1 MRNGISVSVMMGLA
15 AQEAKRSGAPSV
27 GPCHVLMGAT
37 KLARI
42 DVKLVSRFDRAQRDE
57 LAGVARVLQ
66 AAFADAGPSPDVLR
80 RTLRV
85 AHLRVGAIPSPRG
98 AAPPADP
105 LVTAAVERGR
115 ERSGGRALE
124 ADELL
129 YEMLTDLPDCC
140 REVFMDPFGIA
151 DPVAALFPNGRPAGP
166 PKEAAPD
173 GRAPKRNE
181 PKKDEPKRDRAPR
194 PEPKPEPVATPYLDK
209 YGRDLTREAR
219 EGRPPELIGRRAEL
233 RSLARV
239 LVRQRKP
246 NAVLVGPA
254 GVGKTGIVEALAA
267 RLAAPGAPPDLAGSR
282 IVEISMSTLLAGAKY
297 RGDFERRL
305 GKVLK
310 EAEASPEVIL
320 FIDELHTVLGA
331 GRSGPGD
338 AADIL
343 KPALARG
350 RVRCVGATTPEE
362 YARHIERDSA
372 LRRRFEVV
380 WVEEPSPEEAVTIL
394 RGLLGGL
401 AEHHG
406 VRIEDDVAR
415 AAVDLAVRHLPHLRH
430 PDKAIDL
437 VDGACAAARIRTLG
451 PDVPG
456 EAALV
461 RAEDVAAQVAERART
476 PIEPAAS
483 GEADRLLRM
492 EAHLARR
499 VIGQDEAVREVA
511 EAVRAARAGLGDPR
525 RPIGVFL
532 LAGPTGTGKTELAKA
547 AAEFLFGD
555 ERRLV
560 AVDMSEYQDRYTV
573 NRLLGAPPG
582 YVGHDREGQ
591 LTGPLREHPHS
602 VVLFDEIEKAH
613 ERVLDVLLQICD
625 EGRLTDAR
633 GRRVDFT
640 ETLIFLTS
648 NLADPAE
655 RLRPELVGRL
665 SGVIAFRPLD
675 AAALGRIVDKL
686 IDRVRSR
693 GAAVELTDA
702 ARQLLV
708 FLGLDSPSGV
718 RTIERAIEREIVRPL
733 GGALLAGLFRE
744 GEPVRVDAA
753 GGELVLRGAEAS

>member
-1 MRNGISVSVMMGLA
+1 M
-15 AQEAKRSGAPSV
+15 
-27 GPCHVLMGAT
+27 
-37 KLARI
+37 
-42 DVKLVSRFDRAQRDE
+42 
-57 LAGVARVLQ
+57 
-66 AAFADAGPSPDVLR
+66 
-80 RTLRV
+80 
-85 AHLRVGAIPSPRG
+85 
-98 AAPPADP
+98 
-105 LVTAAVERGR
+105 ERGR
-115 ERSGGRALE
+115 THSGGRAIG

-129 YEMLTDLPDCC
+129 YEILTDLPECC
-140 REVFMDPFGIA
+140 RQVFTTPFRIPDPRT
-151 DPVAALFPNGRPAGP
+151 ALFPTGRPAPPEQPGP
-166 PKEAAPD
+166 KRAAPKGATAAKGGRPSASPAAD
-173 GRAPKRNE
+173 GDGDAGPAPDQGRG
-181 PKKDEPKRDRAPR
+181 RDRERGPGAR
-194 PEPKPEPVATPYLDK
+194 GERVATPYLDK
-209 YGRDLTREAR
+209 YGRDLTRQAR
-219 EGRPPELIGRRAEL
+219 EGRPHELVGRRAEL

-267 RLAAPGAPPDLAGSR
+267 RLAAPGAPPDLAGAR
-282 IVEISMSTLLAGAKY
+282 VVEISMSALLAGAGH

-305 GKVLK
+305 ERVLK

-362 YARHIERDSA
+362 YARHIEPDSA
-372 LRRRFEVV
+372 LRRRFEVI
-380 WVEEPSPEEAVTIL
+380 WIEEPSPEEAVAIL
-394 RGLLGGL
+394 RGLLAGF

-406 VRIEDDVAR
+406 VRIEDGVAR
-415 AAVDLAVRHLPHLRH
+415 AAVDLSVRHLPHLRL

-437 VDGACAAARIRTLG
+437 VDGACAAVRIRTLG

-456 EAALV
+456 GPALV
-461 RAEDVAAQVAERART
+461 RVEDVAARAAERARA

-483 GEADRLLRM
+483 GEAGRLLRM
-492 EAHLARR
+492 ESHLGRR
-499 VIGQDEAVREVA
+499 VIGQDAAVREVA

-613 ERVLDVLLQICD
+613 ERVLDILLQICD

-648 NLADPAE
+648 NLADPVA

-665 SGVIAFRPLD
+665 SGVITFRPLD

-753 GGELVLRGAEAS
+753 DGELVLRGAEVS